1 MYRAS
6 KVKYLAV
13 AGPKRVAGF
22 ESVPTVAEAGGPAGF
37 EVKAWVGLFAP
48 HGTPPAIITKI
59 NQDLAM
65 ALAEPDI
72 KERFAGFGFEPYA
85 APPSEVTANI
95 AADSK
100 RYGDIVKRANISI
113 E

>member
-1 MYRAS
+1 M
-6 KVKYLAV
+6 
-13 AGPKRVAGF
+13 
-22 ESVPTVAEAGGPAGF
+22 AEAGGPAGF

-48 HGTPPAIITKI
+48 HGTPPAIIAKI
-59 NQDLAM
+59 NQDLGN
-65 ALAEPDI
+65 ALQEPDV

-85 APPSEVTANI
+85 APPAEVTANI

-100 RYGDIVKRANISI
+100 RYGDIVQRAKISI